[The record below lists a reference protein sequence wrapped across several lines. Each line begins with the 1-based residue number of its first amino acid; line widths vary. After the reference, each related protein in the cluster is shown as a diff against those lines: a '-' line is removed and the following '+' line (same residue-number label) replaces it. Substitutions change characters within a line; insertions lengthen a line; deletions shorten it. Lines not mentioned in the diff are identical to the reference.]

1 VQNTDPKKG
10 ERKNGKIG
18 KRENQKKSNKRDRNE
33 GKVLKKIFMQIN
45 RDVWWVLQVRQLN
58 GISAGRTIGILS
70 PK

>member
-33 GKVLKKIFMQIN
+33 GKVLKKY
-45 RDVWWVLQVRQLN
+45 LC
-58 GISAGRTIGILS
+58 
-70 PK
+70 K

>member
-1 VQNTDPKKG
+1 MVKS
-10 ERKNGKIG
+10 G
-18 KRENQKKSNKRDRNE
+18 KRRNQKKSNKRDRNE